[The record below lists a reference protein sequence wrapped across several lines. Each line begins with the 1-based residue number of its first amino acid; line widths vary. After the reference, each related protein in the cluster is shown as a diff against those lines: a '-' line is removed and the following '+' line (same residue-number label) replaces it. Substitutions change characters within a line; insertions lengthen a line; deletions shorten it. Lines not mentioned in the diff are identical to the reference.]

1 METENQSSKSCKIAD
16 FFRPMTKYVLKEDVQ
31 LSFGVLEDEN
41 AAEPCCSFDFKDS
54 KKVNLLRFA
63 AIAGGI
69 AVLVGLISALCG
81 SKK

>member
-1 METENQSSKSCKIAD
+1 MENEDQSSKSCKVAD
-16 FFRPMTKYVLKEDVQ
+16 FFRPMTKYVLKEDVN
-31 LSFGVLEDEN
+31 LSFAILDDEN
-41 AAEPCCSFDFKDS
+41 AAEPCCSFEFKDS

-69 AVLVGLISALCG
+69 AALIGLISALCG